1 MQTSADIINSESI
14 NMECYMNQVERDLL
28 AKKNKNLNSCSIVFR
43 DGKYIVV
50 EETDF
55 WRRGIMKK
63 LPILLSLS
71 IIALLGIFLTIVFK

>member
-1 MQTSADIINSESI
+1 
-14 NMECYMNQVERDLL
+14 MNQVERDLL
-28 AKKNKNLNSCSIVFR
+28 TKKNKNLNSCSTVFR

>member
-1 MQTSADIINSESI
+1 
-14 NMECYMNQVERDLL
+14 MNENRKKLIAQ
-28 AKKNKNLNSCSIVFR
+28 KNKDLVSCSIVYK
-43 DGKYIVV
+43 DGKYTVV
-50 EETDF
+50 DETDF

>member
-28 AKKNKNLNSCSIVFR
+28 AKKNKNLNSCSIVFKG
-43 DGKYIVV
+43 GKYIVV

-55 WRRGIMKK
+55 WRKGIMKNCQSYS
-63 LPILLSLS
+63 LFLSLH
-71 IIALLGIFLTIVFK
+71 